1 MNWRICSEVLA
12 SSQTDPVETDLVR
25 LFLMKA
31 RWADII
37 GATDFLE
44 LKTNN
49 LLGPIGLFFAAMLAG
64 AINSV
69 AGGGTLI
76 SFPALV
82 AFGLPA
88 ILANATNAA
97 SLWPGSLSSAFAYR
111 EDTLSHRALLS
122 ILLVPS
128 FLGSLLG
135 AVILVATPPETFA
148 RAVPFLVLFA
158 TLLFAAKDWLAR
170 LIQGG
175 KNDEEC
181 VTWLGRV
188 WGFLFQL
195 FVATYGGYFGA
206 GMGILMLGSMSI
218 MGLRDIHRMNGLKT
232 VLGAVIN
239 IVSFVFF
246 AFKGL
251 VVWPLAILM
260 AIGAIVGGY
269 SGARLAKRVDQHL
282 LRWFIILV
290 GLGVSAWLFIR

>member
-1 MNWRICSEVLA
+1 M
-12 SSQTDPVETDLVR
+12 
-25 LFLMKA
+25 
-31 RWADII
+31 
-37 GATDFLE
+37 
-44 LKTNN
+44 NN
-49 LLGPIGLFFAAMLAG
+49 LLGLIGLFLAAMLAG

-97 SLWPGSLSSAFAYR
+97 ALWPGSLSSAFAYR
-111 EDTLSHRALLS
+111 EDTLSHRALLPV
-122 ILLVPS
+122 LLVPS

-135 AVILVATPPETFA
+135 AVILVATPAETFQKI
-148 RAVPFLVLFA
+148 VPFLVLFA
-158 TLLFAAKDWLAR
+158 TLLFAAQDLLAR
-170 LIQGG
+170 LAQSSE
-175 KNDEEC
+175 NREER

-188 WGFLFQL
+188 WGFLFQF

-239 IVSFVFF
+239 IVSFIFF

-260 AIGAIVGGY
+260 AVGAIAGGY
-269 SGARLAKRVDQHL
+269 SGARLAKRVDQRR
-282 LRWFIILV
+282 LRWFIISV
-290 GLGVSAWLFIR
+290 GLVVSLWLFIK